1 MRTSAW
7 IAIGL
12 LAAASAWFASS
23 LVIGGSEE
31 GKENA
36 ATAARPPQPTLVEV
50 QPSTAEPVPL
60 HIYAQGV
67 AQPYRTADVV
77 SSTGGTLDQVLVKEG
92 DEVKAGAVLA
102 RVRPEARESQL
113 RSAQARVN
121 SLEADLQGLRDL
133 EGQGYA
139 TESGVRDLESQLAE
153 ARASLQSI
161 REEILDTTI
170 EAPIPGIVNDVFA
183 NAGETL
189 GAGTAVLRIVDN
201 SPLRITLHISQRD
214 IGRVDVGRV
223 AAVSF
228 ATGDLAKGRVCF
240 VAPAADPE
248 TRTFR
253 VEIRVPNETRDIPS
267 VVSVEVRFQ
276 TGEAEAHFV
285 SPAILALNEEGT
297 LGVKSVGEGG
307 AVRFHKVEITR
318 AVNNGIWVS
327 GLPEKAQLIITGQ
340 GFVREGERV
349 RVRKSEEGEQQNT
362 AEAAA
367 KEARLPTAT
376 IEAEHFDRAENL
388 TEPPPAEV
396 LCQGSA
402 SNRISTNSMP
412 TGSTGATGAGVSTQ
426 SPGVGSSTG
435 GTTGSQGS
443 SPGMSNE
450 SGTQQGAG
458 SGQSVPVAPSPE
470 ITPPRVSIPPLAQPP
485 SQAPGPT
492 QGQGGATQGGGASQ
506 GGGAAPPAA
515 GSGGGAT
522 GSTPPGGA
530 GGGAQ

>member
-1 MRTSAW
+1 M
-7 IAIGL
+7 
-12 LAAASAWFASS
+12 
-23 LVIGGSEE
+23 
-31 GKENA
+31 
-36 ATAARPPQPTLVEV
+36 

-60 HIYAQGV
+60 YIYAQGV

-170 EAPIPGIVNDVFA
+170 EAPIPGVVNDVFA

-201 SPLRITLHISQRD
+201 SPLRITLYISQRD

-223 AAVSF
+223 ATVSF

-240 VAPAADPE
+240 VASAADPE

-253 VEIRVPNETRDIPS
+253 VEIRVPNETRDVPS

-297 LGVKSVGEGG
+297 LGVKSVGDGG

-327 GLPEKAQLIITGQ
+327 GLPEKAQLITIGQ

-349 RVRKSEEGEQQNT
+349 RVKRSEGGEQNA

-388 TEPPPAEV
+388 IEPPPAEV
-396 LCQGSA
+396 LCKGSA
-402 SNRISTNSMP
+402 ANRISTNSMP
-412 TGSTGATGAGVSTQ
+412 TGSTGADVSTQ

-435 GTTGSQGS
+435 GTAGNQGR
-443 SPGMSNE
+443 SPGMSKD
-450 SGTQQGAG
+450 SGTQRGAG

-470 ITPPRVSIPPLAQPP
+470 ITPPRVSVPPLAQPP
-485 SQAPGPT
+485 SQVPGPT
-492 QGQGGATQGGGASQ
+492 QGQGGAAQGGGAPQ
-506 GGGAAPPAA
+506 GGGAAPPPA